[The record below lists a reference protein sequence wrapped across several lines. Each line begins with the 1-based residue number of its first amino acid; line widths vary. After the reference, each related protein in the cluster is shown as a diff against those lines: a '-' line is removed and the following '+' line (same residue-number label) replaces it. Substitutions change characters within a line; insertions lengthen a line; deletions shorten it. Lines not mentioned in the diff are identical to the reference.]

1 MRNYTPDT
9 DLLSEMDSAIEQP
22 VEVVDNLPNIEDNI
36 IDLPKGAGIVDY
48 SDSKNELPAVS
59 IEDFDELARE
69 TNGAVVTV
77 TVPVV
82 VKEPSRA
89 SDGGIKLSKKGKQLF
104 TSKNVPMSGSILYDY
119 SSKEWLQDNA
129 ASIITQIMLNKVYGH
144 LSKQHVVPVNNAL
157 YTPEWLSKHFGHE
170 SQLDALKAELTPW
183 DTTEISLSH
192 REDLLCSTGE
202 GVIYQLQTA
211 LNILNESYRSNYRT
225 VHNKIPSDALI
236 KSFNEPLR
244 KLIQK
249 YEQHE
254 AKLAK
259 ALSDGKA
266 APKWKLPVLAG
277 LTSIFVKDFSKQIQ
291 IAIKNRK
298 TKAERLK
305 NGLKLANAS
314 QEAIDIYINNTPEI
328 VKSLTSASCL
338 MDACALLLDDKER
351 KAQKKLSESE
361 QAFDTGLIDDDFL
374 NS

>member
-1 MRNYTPDT
+1 MNNYMPDT
-9 DLLSEMDSAIEQP
+9 DLVQEMSSVVEQP
-22 VEVVDNLPNIEDNI
+22 VEVVDNLPNTDDNVV
-36 IDLPKGAGIVDY
+36 DLPKGAGIVDY
-48 SDSKNELPAVS
+48 SESKNELPTVS
-59 IEDFDELARE
+59 IEDFDELSRKI
-69 TNGAVVTV
+69 NGAVVTV

-89 SDGGIKLSKKGKQLF
+89 SDGSIKLSKKGKQLF

-119 SSKEWLQDNA
+119 QTKEWLQDNA
-129 ASIITQIMLNKVYGH
+129 GLIITQMMLNKVYGH
-144 LSKQHVVPVNNAL
+144 LSKQYIVPVNNAL

-192 REDLLCSTGE
+192 REDLLCSTGD

-211 LNILNESYRSNYRT
+211 LNMLNESYRSNYKT

-266 APKWKLPVLAG
+266 APKWKLPVLSG
-277 LTSIFVKDFSKQIQ
+277 LTAIFVKDFSKQIQ

-328 VKSLTSASCL
+328 VKALTSASCL
-338 MDACALLLDDKER
+338 MDACALLLEDKER
-351 KAQKKLSESE
+351 KAQKKLAGAE
-361 QAFDTGLIDDDFL
+361 QAFDSLIDEDFL